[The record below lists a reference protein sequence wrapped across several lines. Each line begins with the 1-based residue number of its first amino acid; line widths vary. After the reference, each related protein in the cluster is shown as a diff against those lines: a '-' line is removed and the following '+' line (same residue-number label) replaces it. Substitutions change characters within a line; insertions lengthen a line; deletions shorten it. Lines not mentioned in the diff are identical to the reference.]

1 MAYERDRKSVS
12 VCVGGG
18 QGHMRVCER
27 LKCVET
33 VSPWQQSERGRGG
46 SEGLCGLAPVANGL
60 RAADELHA
68 TRDVAAY

>member
-1 MAYERDRKSVS
+1 
-12 VCVGGG
+12 
-18 QGHMRVCER
+18 MRVRER

-33 VSPWQQSERGRGG
+33 VLPWQQSERGRGG

>member
-1 MAYERDRKSVS
+1 MRERQRE
-12 VCVGGG
+12 CGGG

-46 SEGLCGLAPVANGL
+46 SEGLCGLDPVANGL